1 MIIMFNR
8 LTLTLY
14 LDVAMLLLVC
24 VLEAVA
30 LTGLNLHEWLGF
42 VLCPLVLLHVVINW
56 SWCVAQ
62 VRRIRSAGKS
72 RIGWNA
78 WLNLSLLIMMSAVLV
93 SGILVSTQVTSILGE
108 PFGRVRLW
116 STIHGGFNI
125 ILLGLVG
132 LHLALN
138 WDWLRAAM
146 KRRSRQA
153 VPANAQAPLAD
164 NSVDYSAVPR
174 AGSRWS
180 NGFRRGSVILLIA
193 LVSAFACYAF
203 MWAINVGPEKTI
215 AALYGASGDEPAP
228 RQGPIR
234 PAPHPVDLPHGLEQL
249 TVTCVGVG
257 LAVLIGKYVFRLKL

>member
-1 MIIMFNR
+1 MIIMLNR
-8 LTLTLY
+8 LTLTLW

-42 VLCPLVLLHVVINW
+42 VLCPLVLVHVVINW

-62 VRRIRSAGKS
+62 VRRIRSSGKS

-93 SGILVSTQVTSILGE
+93 SGILVSTQVTTILGE

-146 KRRSRQA
+146 KRPSRQA
-153 VPANAQAPLAD
+153 VVASPSLPD
-164 NSVDYSAVPR
+164 SSVDYSAVPL
-174 AGSRWS
+174 AQSRWS
-180 NGFRRGSVILLIA
+180 NGFRRGMVILLIA
-193 LVSAFACYAF
+193 LLSAFACYAF

-215 AALYGASGDEPAP
+215 AMLYGASGDEPPP

-234 PAPHPVDLPHGLEQL
+234 PAPHPVDFPHGLEQL
-249 TVTCVGVG
+249 TVTCAGVG
-257 LAVLIGKYVFRLKL
+257 LAVLIGKYVFRLRL